1 MSEKNNQLIREA
13 FLKLAATV
21 APDATILGTVE
32 SVDEAEGTCVV
43 VDDEVTYNDV
53 RLHSVLNGEESIS
66 IVPEEESF
74 VIAAR
79 IEGGEDWYVLNC
91 SKIAKWRCKSGDVVQ
106 EITSS
111 GFTFAKGNDNMIDAI
126 IKFIDAFNIM
136 VIAQGTMPDAT
147 KIAEAKTALQNL
159 KG

>member
-1 MSEKNNQLIREA
+1 MSEQNNELIREA
-13 FLKLAATV
+13 FLKLASTV
-21 APDATILGTVE
+21 APDATILGEIE

-43 VDDEVTYNDV
+43 VDDDVTYNDV

-66 IVPEEESF
+66 IIPEEGSY

-106 EITSS
+106 EITSN
-111 GFTFAKGNDNMIDAI
+111 GFTFSKGSDNMIDAI
-126 IKFIDAFNIM
+126 LKFIDAFNVM
-136 VIAQGTMPDAT
+136 VIAQGTMPDPV
-147 KIAEAKTALQNL
+147 KISEAKLALNNL